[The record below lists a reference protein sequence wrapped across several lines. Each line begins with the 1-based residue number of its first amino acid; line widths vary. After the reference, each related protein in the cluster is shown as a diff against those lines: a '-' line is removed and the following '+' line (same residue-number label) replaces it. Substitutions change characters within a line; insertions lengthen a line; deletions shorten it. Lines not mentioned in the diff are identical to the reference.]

1 MTRFHIQFKKNVS
14 NINVPDLFKTRI
26 DARHFIETWNLEKYE
41 PEIIEISEERY
52 LQAIKARLDLGAYEA
67 HKEHLRD
74 FGRQVD
80 EQRYDFNDAMKSIAK
95 SVESLSKT
103 KWGEAVN
110 KQEYDLTDDG
120 TGKKYDTGKSMVGTL
135 SRVFSRALL
144 GVGTC
149 IEFGTRKYPKPD
161 NWKLVEGAFERYQ
174 DSMMRHYLKFLSG
187 EERDSETNILHLCH
201 MTWNALAITEL
212 YLMNHPEYDKELFK

>member
-1 MTRFHIQFKKNVS
+1 MTRYAIKLDKNPEHIV
-14 NINVPDLFKTRI
+14 VPDFFVERE
-26 DARHFIETWNLEKYE
+26 DAHVFINKWNLKQYSPKIIEVSEEDYHRWLIAKRDIEKYE
-41 PEIIEISEERY
+41 DDVR
-52 LQAIKARLDLGAYEA
+52 QAA
-67 HKEHLRD
+67 
-74 FGRQVD
+74 
-80 EQRYDFNDAMKSIAK
+80 N
-95 SVESLSKT
+95 SK
-103 KWGEAVN
+103 
-110 KQEYDLTDDG
+110 YDLTDDG

-144 GVGTC
+144 GVGQT

-161 NWKLVEGAFERYQ
+161 NWKKVEGAFERYQ

-201 MTWNALAITEL
+201 MAWNALAITEL

>member
-1 MTRFHIQFKKNVS
+1 MTRKYKIKFNKENKLTI
-14 NINVPDLFKTRI
+14 PDAFDTVGQ
-26 DARHFIETWNLEKYE
+26 AEHFIRNWSLDKYE
-41 PEIIEISEERY
+41 PEIIRIN
-52 LQAIKARLDLGAYEA
+52 
-67 HKEHLRD
+67 KE
-74 FGRQVD
+74 
-80 EQRYDFNDAMKSIAK
+80 
-95 SVESLSKT
+95 
-103 KWGEAVN
+103 
-110 KQEYDLTDDG
+110 QEYDLTDDG

-144 GVGTC
+144 GVGNC
-149 IEFGTRKYPKPD
+149 ITFGTSKYPKPD

-201 MTWNALAITEL
+201 MAWNALAITEL